1 MCRKTVLIIIYLFL
15 LQPPVFSIGRTVVPH
30 NINVE
35 DKAPYIP
42 QLLEDKLPPD
52 THYTCTLVPRGFIIS
67 IAESDFFEKNSAE
80 ITLQGAVLLN
90 SMGEVLEEINN
101 ECTIEGHSEETLEP
115 NSVYKNDWEIS
126 IARAESVL
134 RYLINNS
141 GICPRRI
148 HSIGFGDIMP
158 YAENVTKKK
167 FTNSRI
173 NFVIFDYSVTR

>member
-1 MCRKTVLIIIYLFL
+1 MCRKAIVLIISLFL
-15 LQPPVFSIGRTVVPH
+15 LSSPVFCIGRTVVPH

-42 QLLEDKLPPD
+42 KLLEEKLPPY

-80 ITLQGAVLLN
+80 ITEQGAILLN

-101 ECTIEGHSEETLEP
+101 ECTIEGHSEENLEP
-115 NSVYKNDWEIS
+115 NSIYKSDWEIS
-126 IARAESVL
+126 VARAESVL
-134 RYLINNS
+134 RYLINHA
-141 GICPRRI
+141 GICPKRI

>member
-1 MCRKTVLIIIYLFL
+1 MYRKTVVLIFFLFIF
-15 LQPPVFSIGRTVVPH
+15 QPPVFSIGRVVVPH

-42 QLLEDKLPPD
+42 KLLEEKLPPY

-67 IAESDFFEKNSAE
+67 IAESDFFEKNSTE
-80 ITLQGAVLLN
+80 ITPQGAVLLN
-90 SMGEVLEEINN
+90 AMGEVLEEINN
-101 ECTIEGHSEETLEP
+101 ECTIEGHSEEVLES
-115 NSVYKNDWEIS
+115 NSVYQNDWEIS
-126 IARAESVL
+126 VVRAESVL
-134 RYLINNS
+134 RYLIKYAE
-141 GICPRRI
+141 ICPRRI

-173 NFVIFDYSVTR
+173 NFVIFDYSVSR